1 MTKNLHPNTAKIEL
15 DFPIE
20 ISGVEVKHLVMRRP
34 KVRDLMA
41 AQKGGGSEA
50 DMGVALVANLCE
62 ITPDEVLE
70 LDSLDWDKCEAQ
82 VAAFKSARSQ
92 RSS

>member
-41 AQKGGGSEA
+41 AQKGGGSDA

-92 RSS
+92 KSS